1 MISTP
6 RDDNLQRRWV
16 WFTYA
21 LAAVAGAVGAK
32 YGFDFG
38 TRISGTLL
46 GVVLALN
53 GAVFCA
59 LMVGGLADRLLHWR
73 GGDSG

>member
-1 MISTP
+1 MPSTQH
-6 RDDNLQRRWV
+6 DDGRRRRWV
-16 WFTYA
+16 RFTYA
-21 LAAVAGAVGAK
+21 LATVAGAAGAK

-59 LMVGGLADRLLHWR
+59 LMVGGLADRLLRWR
-73 GGDSG
+73 GGDSS